1 MLPQNTA
8 IKALFI
14 YPVKSLAGVRVATLD
29 FNSSGVVNDRRYMLV
44 DGKNRML
51 TQRSHCQLAQ
61 FHLTQVVGGWRV
73 SNRQGAGILIEDEA
87 NSERLI
93 DTEVWSTPIRTRE
106 KSRQVSQWFSEQLDE
121 WVRLVEFDDLE
132 SRYCAVDQ
140 HQVPFSFADGFP
152 LLICN
157 DSSLCQLSRAVDYPL
172 DMARFRPNV
181 VIDMPVDTEFQ
192 VSALNA
198 DDGGQLLFIE
208 PCVRCNVP
216 AIDPLTGVFQKDL
229 HLQLKAQLKRAGKVV
244 FGMNAAA
251 IRCRQL
257 SIGQELG
264 IIEA

>member
-1 MLPQNTA
+1 MLTQTTA

-14 YPVKSLAGVRVATLD
+14 YPVKSLGAVSVSTLD

-44 DGKNRML
+44 DSKNRML
-51 TQRSHCQLAQ
+51 TLRSHCQLAQ
-61 FHLTQVVGGWRV
+61 FHLTQVVGGWQV
-73 SNRQGAGILIEDEA
+73 SNQQGAGILIEDEA
-87 NSERLI
+87 STDQLV
-93 DTEVWSTPIRTRE
+93 DTEVWSTLIRTRE

-132 SRYCAVDQ
+132 TRYCKVDQ

-152 LLICN
+152 LLVCN
-157 DSSLCQLSRAVDYPL
+157 DRSLSQLSRAVDYPL
-172 DMARFRPNV
+172 AMARFRPNV
-181 VIDMPVDTEFQ
+181 VIDMPVDAEFK
-192 VSALNA
+192 VSALNS

-229 HLQLKAQLKRAGKVV
+229 HPKLKAQLKRAGKVV
-244 FGMNAAA
+244 FGMNACA

-257 SIGQELG
+257 SVGQVLA
-264 IIEA
+264 ISEA